1 MASGASSR
9 KGVTTRDRL
18 STLVGV
24 GTALTF
30 IVCAACGCAVS
41 GHYRSSGPCKGFHTQ
56 PQACE
61 RAAANFQAI
70 ALVLIGQSIEDVRK
84 IMPNPPDRRVG
95 DEQSEAWSY
104 ITDYAN
110 AMMTTVVFR
119 GGKVSEIKQAP
130 WIEEPSPKS

>member
-1 MASGASSR
+1 
-9 KGVTTRDRL
+9 
-18 STLVGV
+18 
-24 GTALTF
+24 
-30 IVCAACGCAVS
+30 
-41 GHYRSSGPCKGFHTQ
+41 
-56 PQACE
+56 
-61 RAAANFQAI
+61 
-70 ALVLIGQSIEDVRK
+70 
-84 IMPNPPDRRVG
+84 MPNPPDRRVG